1 MISGVAAP
9 WRTSFFTKSEVDAMK
24 YFAKIKYLGTAF
36 HGYQVQPGERTV
48 MGELCSG
55 LAQGLGVPCK
65 VTGCSRTDAGV
76 HANEF
81 CVTIE
86 ADGATVP
93 PSKLP
98 VAVARYL
105 PNDLSLYYATECDDD
120 FHPRYDVVS
129 KEYLYRIK
137 NTPVYDPFEFG
148 RAWFV
153 ARPISDEMVE
163 KMSEAAACFVGRHD
177 FSAFMSEGSDVT
189 DTVREIFYLN
199 VVKSGDLIE
208 IRVCADG
215 FLYNM
220 VRIIVGT
227 LIEVAFGRIAP
238 CDIEGIISGC
248 DRSRAGM
255 TAPPEGLYLNKV
267 TY

>member
-1 MISGVAAP
+1 
-9 WRTSFFTKSEVDAMK
+9 MK
-24 YFAKIKYLGTAF
+24 YFAKIRYLGTRF
-36 HGYQVQPGERTV
+36 HGYQIQPKKRTV
-48 MGELCSG
+48 MGELCRG
-55 LAQGLGVPCK
+55 LSEALGAPCK

-81 CVTIE
+81 CITV
-86 ADGATVP
+86 DSPLATVP
-93 PSKLP
+93 PEKLP
-98 VAVARYL
+98 VAVARFL
-105 PNDLSLYYATECDDD
+105 PDDLSLYYAESCDEE

-129 KEYLYRIK
+129 KEYLYRII

-148 RAWFV
+148 RAWFL
-153 ARPISDEMVE
+153 ARPITDTAIVRMND
-163 KMSEAAACFVGRHD
+163 AAKHFIGKHD
-177 FSAFMSEGSDVT
+177 FSTFMSEGSDIT

-199 VVKSGDLIE
+199 VTKNGNVIEVK
-208 IRVCADG
+208 VCADG

-227 LIEVAFGRIAP
+227 LIEVAYGRIDP
-238 CDIEGIISGC
+238 DDIDPIISSC